1 MPKKVRFSRKNA
13 LHITA
18 YMLLLERTPQ
28 IGAIMLDQIV
38 YEMDPLTREEI
49 NRQLLLD
56 DENAVVAEDEPKKES
71 NENNSDSDIDLTD
84 VPF

>member
-28 IGAIMLDQIV
+28 IGAIMLDQLV
-38 YEMDPLTREEI
+38 YEMDPLTREEL

-56 DENAVVAEDEPKKES
+56 DENAVIEEVPEKKDTATEDIE
-71 NENNSDSDIDLTD
+71 